1 MMNGL
6 APDKLLRT
14 SPFIISHSFLM
25 STQSTQVTSGPAKR
39 GPALAFIFITLLID
53 VTGLGIIIP
62 VVPKLIEQ
70 LIQGD
75 LSQAAR
81 YGGWLT
87 FAYAGMQF
95 MFAPV
100 LGGLSDRYGRR
111 PVLLFSLF
119 GFGLD
124 YVLTGFAP
132 SIEWL
137 FLGRLLAGVTGASFT
152 TASAYIADISTPEKR
167 AQNFGLVGAAFGV
180 GFILGP
186 ALGGTLA
193 QFGPRTPFFVA
204 AGLSFVNFL
213 YGLFVLPESLAPENR
228 RPFDWRRANPVG
240 SLLRLCHYPVILGL
254 VASLVLIYIA
264 GFSVQGTWTFYT
276 MEKFGWD
283 EEIVGWSL
291 AMIGLCFAIV
301 QGGLTRIIIPK
312 LGQQRSVYVGLLFS
326 AVGFALFA
334 LASQSWMMFAFMG
347 VYALGGIAGPSIQG
361 IISTQVPANEQGE
374 VQGALTSLA
383 STTSIFGP
391 VIMTNLFSYFTSTG
405 APVYFPGAPYVLS
418 AVLTVI
424 SAVLAWRG
432 FRKPKLVST
441 QTELNV

>member
-1 MMNGL
+1 MANP
-6 APDKLLRT
+6 A
-14 SPFIISHSFLM
+14 
-25 STQSTQVTSGPAKR
+25 VSGRR
-39 GPALAFIFITLLID
+39 GPALVFIFITLLID

-70 LIQGD
+70 LIDGNI
-75 LSQAAR
+75 SEAAR

-87 FAYAGMQF
+87 FAYAAMQF
-95 MFAPV
+95 IFSPV
-100 LGGLSDRYGRR
+100 LGGLSDQYGRR

-132 SIEWL
+132 TIEWL

-167 AQNFGLVGAAFGV
+167 AQNFGLIGAAFGV

-193 QFGPRTPFFVA
+193 QFGSRTPFFVA
-204 AGLSFVNFL
+204 AGLTFLNFL
-213 YGLFVLPESLAPENR
+213 YGLFILPESLAPENR

-240 SLLRLCHYPVILGL
+240 SLLNLGRYPVILGL

-276 MEKFGWD
+276 IEKFGWD
-283 EEIVGWSL
+283 EQTVGWSL
-291 AMIGLCFAIV
+291 ATIGLAFAIV
-301 QGGLTRIIIPK
+301 QGGLTRVIIPK
-312 LGQQRSVYVGLLFS
+312 LGQERSVYVGLLFS

-334 LASQSWMMFAFMG
+334 AATQSWMMFAFMAI
-347 VYALGGIAGPSIQG
+347 YAMGGIAGPSVQG

-374 VQGALTSLA
+374 VQGALTSLT

-391 VIMTNLFSYFTSTG
+391 LIMTNLFSYFTSTE

-418 AVLTVI
+418 AILTLI
-424 SAVLAWRG
+424 SAILAWRG
-432 FRKPKLVST
+432 FRKPKLV
-441 QTELNV
+441 NV